1 MRRRTCLVRRI
12 GAAAR
17 EDGVCR
23 LWYIAP
29 RMSTNAG
36 QGGGGLTEEDVRKV
50 ATLARLALLPDEIV
64 RMTAELSAIVSYVQK
79 LAELDT
85 TNVAPTAHVRL
96 ARAPLRADAPR
107 PGLSHDEA
115 LAEAP
120 RVGHDGFAVPAF
132 VDD

>member
-1 MRRRTCLVRRI
+1 MPAEIAKGQALLGEQEVR
-12 GAAAR
+12 
-17 EDGVCR
+17 
-23 LWYIAP
+23 
-29 RMSTNAG
+29 N
-36 QGGGGLTEEDVRKV
+36 V
-50 ATLARLALLPDEIV
+50 AKLARLELRADEIV
-64 RMTAELSAIVSYVQK
+64 RMAGELSAIVGYVQK

-85 TNVAPTAHVRL
+85 SDVPPTAHVRL

-120 RVGHDGFAVPAF
+120 RVAHDGFAVPAF